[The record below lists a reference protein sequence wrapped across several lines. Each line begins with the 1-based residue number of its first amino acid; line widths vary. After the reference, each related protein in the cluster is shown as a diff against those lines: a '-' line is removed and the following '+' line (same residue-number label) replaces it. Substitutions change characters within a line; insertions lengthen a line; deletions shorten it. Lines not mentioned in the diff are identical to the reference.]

1 MKKSTVRRAIK
12 EVIEELSTSAGA
24 GGYLTPFAFSKNK
37 KKNNATKQSEKL
49 GYRVVKTK
57 KRPAP
62 RQSTLR
68 PWFSEARTTKVACLE
83 LIESCVGI

>member
-57 KRPAP
+57 KRPYN
-62 RQSTLR
+62 
-68 PWFSEARTTKVACLE
+68 TKMFDYLDE
-83 LIESCVGI
+83 NDTRKI